1 MKKIYFLTASLLMSA
16 GVFAQTNLGFESWT
30 NGNPDGWTTLNV
42 FTTFGDVTD
51 GANPVIPAAEET
63 TGATEGSSFLKAT
76 SFNLANSSNT
86 QQVPNGDYGSV
97 VFQSFPSTDK
107 YEDFSFDIT
116 YDIQTSDTAIL
127 YVEAVDAND
136 DVVGQGFIRVGG
148 SESNFTTVTVPM
160 SYTGDV
166 ASYFIAI
173 SSSEKELFSNF
184 PSTTAPGSWIGVDN
198 IQLGNVLLEAPNVS
212 NVVASDISNNGD
224 GTDLQVTFDVPA
236 DESNITAYYAVVF
249 ETGVAS
255 PGMAA
260 DPAALMT
267 NATITTEI
275 TPNGSN
281 QTVNF
286 TASDIYLTIVG
297 NNFVP
302 NPIVEDVSFTVYIY
316 TEGANGH
323 VGVFASSNE
332 ITLTSP
338 GTGGINDNV
347 ISVTAYPNPAAD
359 MLTVSMSENASSVS
373 VISMD
378 GKVVATQDVN
388 GTEATINVSSLNSGV
403 YFYEV
408 ATENG
413 NIVRKSFVKK

>member
-1 MKKIYFLTASLLMSA
+1 MKKIYFLAATLLMSA

-30 NGNPDGWTTLNV
+30 NGNPDGWTTYNAA
-42 FTTFGDVTD
+42 TTIGDVTD
-51 GANPVIPAAEET
+51 GANSVIPAAEET

-76 SFNLANSSNT
+76 SFNLTNSTDVTNY
-86 QQVPNGDYGSV
+86 PNGNYGSRV
-97 VFQSFPSTDK
+97 LQVFASTDK
-107 YEDFSFDIT
+107 YEDFSFDVT
-116 YDIQTSDTAIL
+116 YDIQTSDTAVI
-127 YVEAVDAND
+127 VVQAFDANND
-136 DVVGQGFIRVGG
+136 LVGQGYERVGG
-148 SESNFTTVTVPM
+148 SQTNFTTLTIPM

-166 ASYFIAI
+166 AGYLIVI
-173 SSSEKELFSNF
+173 SSSEREVFNTS
-184 PSTTAPGSWIGVDN
+184 STTVPGSWIGVDN

-224 GTDLQVTFDVPA
+224 GTDLRVTFDVPA

-267 NATITTEI
+267 DASIATEI

-286 TASDIYLTIVG
+286 TANDFYLTIVG

-338 GTGGINDNV
+338 DIGGISDNV

-378 GKVVATQDVN
+378 GKVVATQEVN